1 MKISVGL
8 IRSQKRSL
16 MMAKKDKKAKKE
28 KKAAKKAKAQFLG
41 AAIENKGLDVAHKI
55 WLAGVGAYGK
65 AYDVASEGV
74 GKVSGQGEVLFEDLV
89 ARGEEIE
96 SDVRA
101 RLTSNTA
108 ISKMSEQMERVA
120 EEAAKVRSRVKE
132 ATDEAT
138 EVVSKFQADQRERLE
153 ARMER
158 MREALGLKQFS
169 LKAKK
174 AEKLHSKLDDLEEQ
188 VAELRADA
196 DGADE
201 KVKARVERLSQE
213 IASVGGKPKKAK
225 KTKKTV
231 KAAPKAKAK
240 TTRKPKAAAA
250 PKTDENGRL
259 TKPVGRADDL
269 KLIKGVGAVL
279 ERRLNE
285 AGVFHFWQIAAL
297 RKAQIDALESVL
309 RFPGRIARDNWK
321 AQARALAKSVVS

>member
-1 MKISVGL
+1 
-8 IRSQKRSL
+8 
-16 MMAKKDKKAKKE
+16 MAKKDKKDKKAKKA
-28 KKAAKKAKAQFLG
+28 KKAAKKTQAQFLG
-41 AAIENKGLDVAHKI
+41 AAIENKGVEVAHKI

-65 AYDVASEGV
+65 AYDVATEGV

-101 RLTSNTA
+101 RLNSNSA
-108 ISKMSEQMERVA
+108 IAKMTEQMNRVA
-120 EEAAKVRSRVKE
+120 EEAEKVRGRVR
-132 ATDEAT
+132 EAT
-138 EVVSKFQADQRERLE
+138 EEAAEAVTKFQHEQRERLE

-169 LKAKK
+169 LKTKK

-196 DGADE
+196 EGVDE
-201 KVKARVERLSQE
+201 KVKARVDRLSQE
-213 IASVGGKPKKAK
+213 IAAVGSKPKKVKKAK
-225 KTKKTV
+225 PAAKKTV

-240 TTRKPKAAAA
+240 TATE

-259 TKPVGRADDL
+259 TKPVGSPDDL

-279 ERRLNE
+279 ERRLND
-285 AGVFHFWQIAAL
+285 AGVFHFWQIAQM
-297 RKAQIDALESVL
+297 RKAQVDALEAVL
-309 RFPGRIARDNWK
+309 RFPGRMVRDNWK
-321 AQARALAKSVVS
+321 AQARALAKKVVG

>member
-1 MKISVGL
+1 
-8 IRSQKRSL
+8 
-16 MMAKKDKKAKKE
+16 MAKKDKKDKKAKK
-28 KKAAKKAKAQFLG
+28 AKKAEKKTQAQFLG
-41 AAIENKGLDVAHKI
+41 AAIENKGVDVAHKI

-65 AYDVASEGV
+65 AYDVATEGV

-89 ARGEEIE
+89 SRGEEIE

-101 RLTSNTA
+101 RLNSNTA
-108 ISKMSEQMERVA
+108 ISKMTEQMNRVA
-120 EEAAKVRSRVKE
+120 EEAAKVRGRVKE
-132 ATDEAT
+132 ATEEAT
-138 EVVSKFQADQRERLE
+138 EVVSKFQSEQRERLE

-169 LKAKK
+169 LKTKK
-174 AEKLHSKLDDLEEQ
+174 AEKLHSKLDELEEQ
-188 VAELRADA
+188 VADLRADA
-196 DGADE
+196 DGADD

-225 KTKKTV
+225 KVKTTKKTV
-231 KAAPKAKAK
+231 KAAPKAKAT

-259 TKPVGRADDL
+259 TKPLGSPDDL

-285 AGVFHFWQIAAL
+285 AGVFHFWQIAQL
-297 RKAQIDALESVL
+297 RKAQMDALENVL
-309 RFPGRIARDNWK
+309 RFPGRMTRDNWK
-321 AQARALAKSVVS
+321 AQARALAKRVMS

>member
-1 MKISVGL
+1 
-8 IRSQKRSL
+8 
-16 MMAKKDKKAKKE
+16 MAKKDKKAKKA
-28 KKAAKKAKAQFLG
+28 KKAAKKAQAQFLG

-65 AYDVASEGV
+65 AYDVATEGV

-89 ARGEEIE
+89 SRGEEIE

-101 RLTSNTA
+101 RLNSNSA
-108 ISKMSEQMERVA
+108 IVKMSEQMSRVA
-120 EEAAKVRSRVKE
+120 EEASKVRGRVKE
-132 ATDEAT
+132 ATEEAT
-138 EVVSKFQADQRERLE
+138 EAVSKFQEEQRERLE

-174 AEKLHSKLDDLEEQ
+174 ADKLHTKLDDLEEQ

-196 DGADE
+196 DGVDE
-201 KVKARVERLSQE
+201 KVKARVERLSEE
-213 IASVGGKPKKAK
+213 IAAVGGKPKKAK
-225 KTKKTV
+225 KAKPAKKTV

-240 TTRKPKAAAA
+240 TTRTPKAAAA

-259 TKPVGRADDL
+259 TKPIGTPDDL
-269 KLIKGVGAVL
+269 KMIKGVGAVL

-285 AGVFHFWQIAAL
+285 AGVFHFWQIAQM
-297 RKAQIDALESVL
+297 RKAQMDA
-309 RFPGRIARDNWK
+309 
-321 AQARALAKSVVS
+321 

>member
-1 MKISVGL
+1 
-8 IRSQKRSL
+8 
-16 MMAKKDKKAKKE
+16 MAKKDKKAKKA
-28 KKAAKKAKAQFLG
+28 KKAAKKAQAQFLG

-65 AYDVASEGV
+65 AYDVATEGV

-89 ARGEEIE
+89 SRGEEIE

-101 RLTSNTA
+101 RLNSNSA
-108 ISKMSEQMERVA
+108 IVKMSEQMSRVA
-120 EEAAKVRSRVKE
+120 EEASKVRGRVKE
-132 ATDEAT
+132 ATEEAT
-138 EVVSKFQADQRERLE
+138 EAVSKFQEEQRERLE

-174 AEKLHSKLDDLEEQ
+174 ADKLHTKLDDLEEQ

-196 DGADE
+196 DGVDE
-201 KVKARVERLSQE
+201 KVKARVERLSEE
-213 IASVGGKPKKAK
+213 IAAVGGKPKKAK
-225 KTKKTV
+225 KAKPAKKTV

-240 TTRKPKAAAA
+240 TTRTPKAAAA

-259 TKPVGRADDL
+259 TKPIGTPDDL
-269 KLIKGVGAVL
+269 KMIKGVGAVL

-285 AGVFHFWQIAAL
+285 AGVFHFWQIAQM
-297 RKAQIDALESVL
+297 RKAQMDALEAVL
-309 RFPGRIARDNWK
+309 RFPGRMVRDNWK
-321 AQARALAKSVVS
+321 AQARAFAKKVVS

>member
-1 MKISVGL
+1 
-8 IRSQKRSL
+8 
-16 MMAKKDKKAKKE
+16 MAKKDKKDKKAKKA
-28 KKAAKKAKAQFLG
+28 KKAAKKTQAQFLG
-41 AAIENKGLDVAHKI
+41 AAIESKGVEVAHKI

-65 AYDVASEGV
+65 AYDVATEGV

-101 RLTSNTA
+101 RLNSNSA
-108 ISKMSEQMERVA
+108 IAKMTEQMNRVA
-120 EEAAKVRSRVKE
+120 EEAEKVRGRVR
-132 ATDEAT
+132 EAT
-138 EVVSKFQADQRERLE
+138 EEAAEAVTKFQSEQRERLE

-196 DGADE
+196 DGVDE
-201 KVKARVERLSQE
+201 KVKARVERLSEE
-213 IASVGGKPKKAK
+213 IAAVGAKPKKAK
-225 KTKKTV
+225 KTTKPAAKKATKPVAKKTV

-240 TTRKPKAAAA
+240 AATE

-259 TKPVGRADDL
+259 TKPVGAPDDL

-285 AGVFHFWQIAAL
+285 AGVFHFWQIAQM
-297 RKAQIDALESVL
+297 RKAQIDALEAVL
-309 RFPGRIARDNWK
+309 RFRGRMVRDNWK
-321 AQARALAKSVVS
+321 AQARALAKTVVS

>member
-1 MKISVGL
+1 
-8 IRSQKRSL
+8 
-16 MMAKKDKKAKKE
+16 MAKKDKKEKKQ
-28 KKAAKKAKAQFLG
+28 KKAANKAKAQFLG
-41 AAIENKGLDVAHKI
+41 AAIEAKGFDVAHKI

-65 AYDVASEGV
+65 AYDVATDGV
-74 GKVSGQGEVLFEDLV
+74 GRVSGQGEVLFEDLV

-108 ISKMSEQMERVA
+108 IAKMTEQMGRVA
-120 EEAAKVRSRVKE
+120 EEAAKVRGRVME
-132 ATDEAT
+132 ATGDAT
-138 EVVSKFQADQRERLE
+138 EAVTKFQAEQRERLE

-169 LKAKK
+169 LKSKK

-188 VAELRADA
+188 VADLRANA

-201 KVKARVERLSQE
+201 KVKARVERLSEE
-213 IASVGGKPKKAK
+213 IASVGGKAKKAK
-225 KTKKTV
+225 KAKKASA
-231 KAAPKAKAK
+231 KAKTAPKAKA
-240 TTRKPKAAAA
+240 TPAS
-250 PKTDENGRL
+250 KTDANGRL
-259 TKPVGRADDL
+259 KKALGQADDL

-297 RKAQIDALESVL
+297 RKAQVEALETVM
-309 RFPGRIARDNWK
+309 RFPGRITRDNWK
-321 AQARALAKSVVS
+321 AQARALAKKVTG

>member
-1 MKISVGL
+1 
-8 IRSQKRSL
+8 
-16 MMAKKDKKAKKE
+16 MAKKDKKAKKA
-28 KKAAKKAKAQFLG
+28 KKAAKKAQAQFLG

-65 AYDVASEGV
+65 AYDVATEGV

-89 ARGEEIE
+89 SRGEEIE

-101 RLTSNTA
+101 RLNSNSA
-108 ISKMSEQMERVA
+108 IAKMSEQMSRVA
-120 EEAAKVRSRVKE
+120 EEASKVRGRVKE
-132 ATDEAT
+132 ATEEAT
-138 EVVSKFQADQRERLE
+138 EAVSKFQEEQRERLE

-174 AEKLHSKLDDLEEQ
+174 ADKLHTKLDDLEEQ

-196 DGADE
+196 DGVDE
-201 KVKARVERLSQE
+201 KVKARVERLSEE
-213 IASVGGKPKKAK
+213 IAAVGGKPKKAK
-225 KTKKTV
+225 KAKPAKKTV

-240 TTRKPKAAAA
+240 STRTTKAAAA

-259 TKPVGRADDL
+259 TKPIGTPDDL
-269 KLIKGVGAVL
+269 KMIKGVGAVL

-285 AGVFHFWQIAAL
+285 AGVFHFWQIAQM
-297 RKAQIDALESVL
+297 RKAQMDALEAVL
-309 RFPGRIARDNWK
+309 RFPGRMVRDNWK
-321 AQARALAKSVVS
+321 AQARAFAKKVVS

>member
-1 MKISVGL
+1 
-8 IRSQKRSL
+8 
-16 MMAKKDKKAKKE
+16 MAKKDKKAKKA
-28 KKAAKKAKAQFLG
+28 KKAAKKAQAQFVG
-41 AAIENKGLDVAHKI
+41 AAIENRSFDVAHKI

-65 AYDVASEGV
+65 AYDVATEGV
-74 GKVSGQGEVLFEDLV
+74 GKVSGQGEVLFDDLV

-108 ISKMSEQMERVA
+108 ISKMSEQMNRVA
-120 EEAAKVRSRVKE
+120 EEAAKVRGRVKE
-132 ATDEAT
+132 ATEDASG
-138 EVVSKFQADQRERLE
+138 VVSKFQSEQRERLE

-158 MREALGLKQFS
+158 MRDALGIKQFS
-169 LKAKK
+169 LKSKK

-188 VAELRADA
+188 VAELHADA

-213 IASVGGKPKKAK
+213 IASVGGKAKKAK
-225 KTKKTV
+225 KAKTTKKTV
-231 KAAPKAKAK
+231 KVAPTAKAK
-240 TTRKPKAAAA
+240 STRKPKAVAA
-250 PKTDENGRL
+250 PKADENGRL
-259 TKPVGRADDL
+259 TKPLGNADDL

-285 AGVFHFWQIAAL
+285 AGVFHFWQIAQM
-297 RKAQIDALESVL
+297 RKAQVDTLEAAL

-321 AQARALAKSVVS
+321 VQARALAKKVLS